1 MKKFWGKKWV
11 KVCSVFLVIF
21 LLLFAFRNR
30 ILHGIGNWLVKSDE
44 LILTDACFVLGG
56 NSYERGLAAVVVY
69 EKFPDQQFV
78 ATGGNY
84 PYQILCLDTSM
95 FEAELTKHMMVSK
108 GVPSTQVAI
117 LTSAHSTME
126 ESEEILSYC
135 KTNNL
140 TDVTVI
146 SSSFHLRRV
155 RWVFEEKFES
165 AGIRVHFHGA
175 TAIEYDESNWW
186 QNEEGLIMTNN
197 EIVKLFYY
205 LIKY

>member
-69 EKFPDQQFV
+69 EKFPNQQFV

-95 FEAELTKHMMVSK
+95 FEAELTKHMMVS
-108 GVPSTQVAI
+108 I
-117 LTSAHSTME
+117 
-126 ESEEILSYC
+126 
-135 KTNNL
+135 
-140 TDVTVI
+140 
-146 SSSFHLRRV
+146 
-155 RWVFEEKFES
+155 
-165 AGIRVHFHGA
+165 
-175 TAIEYDESNWW
+175 
-186 QNEEGLIMTNN
+186 
-197 EIVKLFYY
+197 
-205 LIKY
+205 